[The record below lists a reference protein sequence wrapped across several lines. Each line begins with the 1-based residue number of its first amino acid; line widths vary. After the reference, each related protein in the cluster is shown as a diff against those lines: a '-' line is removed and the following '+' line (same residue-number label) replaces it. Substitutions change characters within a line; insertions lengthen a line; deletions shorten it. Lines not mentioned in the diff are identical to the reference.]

1 MILTKDEF
9 KQEYE
14 YDNSSVCRLI
24 KKKQLILDKKGM
36 IDTEN
41 ETNKELVKKR
51 KARLQKSKKTKK
63 QKKEEKSTPKN
74 QKSEQQI
81 SLEFDLLSA
90 KFQKASQENAL
101 LTLKIAKEKGELIE
115 TEVLNRVI
123 LNVFEALFKTLTD
136 LPHTKADEIIALVK
150 INENPK
156 EALVKLLS
164 DDIINSLKDGLA
176 NAKEIT
182 QKYFNR

>member
-14 YDNSSVCRLI
+14 YDTSSVCRLI

-41 ETNKELVKKR
+41 ETNKELIKKR
-51 KARLQKSKKTKK
+51 KARLKNSKKI
-63 QKKEEKSTPKN
+63 KKEEKQVLKN

-90 KFQKASQENAL
+90 KFQKASKENAL

-123 LNVFEALFKTLTD
+123 LNVFELLFKTLTD

-156 EALVKLLS
+156 EALIQLLS
-164 DDIINSLKDGLA
+164 DDILTSLNDALM
-176 NAKEIT
+176 NAKELT
-182 QKYFNR
+182 QKQYQ